1 MNIYFPGEKR
11 NLRNIERWKKIAVVL
26 AFFMFIAGYAVG
38 ISEIHRLYKQVKHF
52 EATATL
58 KEKVHK
64 EMEKVEHPELKEEI
78 RKKEMRKAK

>member
-38 ISEIHRLYKQVKHF
+38 VSEIHRLHKQVKHF
-52 EATATL
+52 EATAEL
-58 KEKVHK
+58 KKDVHK
-64 EMEKVEHPELKEEI
+64 EIEKKEMLL
-78 RKKEMRKAK
+78 KKEMRKAK